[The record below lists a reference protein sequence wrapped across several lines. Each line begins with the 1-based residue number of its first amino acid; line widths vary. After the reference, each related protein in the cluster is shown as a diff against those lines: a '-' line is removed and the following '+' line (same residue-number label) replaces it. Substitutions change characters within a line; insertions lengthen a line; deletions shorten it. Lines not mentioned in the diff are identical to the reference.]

1 MTPESAPARGIGSA
15 GEHAPERATATA
27 VVRFDDVCLHFGD
40 TPALD
45 HVSFEL
51 FAGQTFVVFGA
62 AGAGKTTL
70 LKIAAGLIKP
80 DSGRVFLFGE
90 DVTQWKE
97 QQLFDV
103 RARIGILFQEGGLF
117 DSLNIAENVAYPLL
131 NQRVLQQAL
140 LQGNGNGR
148 PSRSVDERVREAL
161 RFVELEATMEKF
173 PSELSGGMRRRVGIA
188 RAVVSEPALLLY
200 DSPTAGLDPI
210 TANTIVS
217 LIVQERDMRNT
228 ATIMVTHR
236 YQDGHL
242 MANFRYN
249 PNSRSI
255 ERVVDSPLRAVD
267 SGERA
272 GVSPLRALGKE
283 GDNSVSMNTQ
293 FLVMN
298 QGRVVFEGSEAALHA
313 STDPY
318 VRKFLRIGGA

>member
-1 MTPESAPARGIGSA
+1 MSPEPAV
-15 GEHAPERATATA
+15 ATAA
-27 VVRFDDVCLHFGD
+27 VRFEDVCLRFGD

-62 AGAGKTTL
+62 AGSGKSTL

-80 DSGRVFLFGE
+80 DSGRVYLFGQ
-90 DVTQWKE
+90 DVTAWKE
-97 QQLFDV
+97 QQLYDV

-131 NQRVLQQAL
+131 NQPVLREAL
-140 LQGNGNGR
+140 EHSNGGPR
-148 PSRSVDERVREAL
+148 RTVDDRVREAL
-161 RFVELEATMEKF
+161 RFVELESTLEKF

-188 RAVVSEPALLLY
+188 RAVVSEPALMLY

-210 TANTIVS
+210 TANTIIS
-217 LIVQERDMRNT
+217 LVIQERDMRNT

-249 PNSRSI
+249 SSSGKI
-255 ERVVDSPLRAVD
+255 ERGPQA
-267 SGERA
+267 GRA
-272 GVSPLRALGKE
+272 GPNAQEHGGAGVP
-283 GDNSVSMNTQ
+283 TQ

-298 QGRVVFEGSEAALHA
+298 QGCIVFEGSEAALQQ
-313 STDPY
+313 SEDRY